1 MASSHAELTAPLI
14 LLAMPQI
21 QDPFFH
27 RSVILLV
34 HHDAEGSLGFIVN
47 RRTGSPLRE
56 MLKEMGVEWKGKPD
70 LAVYFGGPVH
80 PHLGTVLYEQSIA
93 GAADAGPGDAI
104 IPGLPGLR
112 LTRSITDLTQIA
124 ARPPDHFRLFLGY
137 AGWGPGQLLQEILRN
152 DWLTAPPRQEI
163 LFSPEPDGVWA
174 SALGSVGVNP
184 DALPTWVPG
193 GQGPVA

>member
-1 MASSHAELTAPLI
+1 MTASHAELSAPLV

-47 RRTGSPLRE
+47 RRTGSPVRE
-56 MLKEMGVEWKGKPD
+56 MLKEMGIEWKGKPD

-80 PHLGTVLYEQSIA
+80 PHLGTVLYDVSVA
-93 GAADAGPGDAI
+93 GTADAGPGDSI

-124 ARPPDHFRLFLGY
+124 ARPPDLFRLFLGY

-163 LFSPEPDGVWA
+163 LFSPEPDGVWTH
-174 SALGSVGVNP
+174 ALGAVGVNP
-184 DALPTWVPG
+184 DALPTWAPG